1 MDSKEY
7 WAARE
12 EEALRGYVQDE
23 KEYDRQIQRI
33 YQNQLDAIQKEI
45 NSFYGKYASKE
56 GITIAEAKKRVSQ
69 LDIAEYERK
78 AAKYVKEK
86 NFSQKANEEMAL
98 YNLTMKVNRLELL
111 KANIGLEMIAGTDEL
126 DKYMAEI
133 LQGRTED
140 ELKRMGGILGKSV
153 KANSKKAAAIP
164 NASFHNATFSD
175 RIWMYQDLLKAELS
189 KLLQTGLI
197 QGKNPRALASELKKV
212 FDTSTYNAERL
223 MRTEL
228 ARVQTEAQK
237 QSFQRNGFSL
247 YEYIANSNCCDICQ
261 GFNGKHFKVESMMPG
276 ENAPPMHPNC
286 RCSTAAWEDSEEY
299 DAWVDYLANG
309 GTTEKWNA
317 SEKFIFKSKRRS
329 GGTAEWEKLKAKQA
343 APAKNTFTPAKTIKE
358 AEAFANNNGVKYADY
373 SKLPLETANLL
384 NEAIGTLPSDVR
396 PVFMGA
402 STTLEQ
408 YWGGK
413 LPRSSKQ
420 YYGVHIDAF
429 NGIYVNGRLDMD
441 TYGSMVGIS
450 SSYKTAK
457 KITEAKAAAQ
467 QRYVE
472 KTGRKWFFNTDGRTT
487 AFHEIGHIYAEK
499 KGLPEGFEFDAKKWA
514 AESQCDMLKSTSE
527 AWAEAWAAYYTG
539 NPDLPGYISEYI
551 KGAK

>member
-175 RIWMYQDLLKAELS
+175 RIWMYQDLLKADLS

-197 QGKNPRALASELKKV
+197 QGKNPRSLASELKKV

-247 YEYIANSNCCDICQ
+247 YEYIANSNCCDVCQ
-261 GFNGKHFKVESMMPG
+261 GLNGKHFKVESMMPG

-309 GTTEKWNA
+309 GTTE
-317 SEKFIFKSKRRS
+317 
-329 GGTAEWEKLKAKQA
+329 EWEKLKAKQA

-539 NPDLPGYISEYI
+539 NPDLPDYISEYI